1 MYPKNPTLFKVSS
14 YCHMRYHTTLSN
26 FDELDV
32 VFLKEIMIMMK
43 KHNNEKKAKHM
54 I

>member
-32 VFLKEIMIMMK
+32 VFFEGDYD
-43 KHNNEKKAKHM
+43 NDEKTQQ
-54 I
+54 